1 MRCSLLFLYFFF
13 FKQKTAYE
21 MRISDWSSD
30 VCSSDLQADTLTR
43 LLYSILATESAPASF
58 YTQAADGRLHS
69 AHYDG
74 LPSDFVAAAI
84 TGIGDSL
91 RPSAVQT
98 FHVRNPHD
106 ADGVCLD
113 SFVRS
118 VERRGGKE
126 WGSTCKCR
134 WGTDP

>member
-1 MRCSLLFLYFFF
+1 MIRRPPRS
-13 FKQKTAYE
+13 T
-21 MRISDWSSD
+21 RT
-30 VCSSDLQADTLTR
+30 DTLFPYTTLFRSR

-84 TGIGDSL
+84 TGIGDSM

-106 ADGVCLD
+106 DDGD
-113 SFVRS
+113 R
-118 VERRGGKE
+118 K
-126 WGSTCKCR
+126 STR
-134 WGTDP
+134 LNSSH

>member
-84 TGIGDSL
+84 TGLRDSM

-98 FHVRNPHD
+98 FHAIGRPSLRERVWQ
-106 ADGVCLD
+106 
-113 SFVRS
+113 S
-118 VERRGGKE
+118 VQ
-126 WGSTCKCR
+126 
-134 WGTDP
+134 

>member
-1 MRCSLLFLYFFF
+1 MILATRLHAG
-13 FKQKTAYE
+13 Q
-21 MRISDWSSD
+21 IN
-30 VCSSDLQADTLTR
+30 QADTHTR

-84 TGIGDSL
+84 TGIGDSM

-106 ADGVCLD
+106 DDGVCLE
-113 SFVRS
+113 SFVDRS
-118 VERRGGKE
+118 EERRVGKE
-126 WGSTCKCR
+126 CVSTCRSR
-134 WGTDP
+134 W